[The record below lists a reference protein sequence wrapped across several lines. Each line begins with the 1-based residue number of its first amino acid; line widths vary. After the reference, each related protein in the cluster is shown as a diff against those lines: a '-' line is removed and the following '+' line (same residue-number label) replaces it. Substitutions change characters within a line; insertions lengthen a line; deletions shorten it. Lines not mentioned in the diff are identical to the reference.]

1 MRLIKNIVLLVGVV
15 SSFISCTFAEDAP
28 LPKAIWLT
36 YQRNFPTAFT
46 VNWATDKPESSVVCF
61 GKTEAC
67 GLRAVLKG
75 VRTLHHVE
83 IPLPEK
89 GTLFYRLER
98 EGHLTKGVHFQG
110 IADEELRIAMVADW
124 GFASADVS
132 AILKDNPHMLVS
144 GGDHIPRLHS
154 KGISGDVAKMNL
166 MPHLKLLEK
175 HPELFRPIPFMPVL
189 GNHDREIRPRAP
201 LASLKTPVYDVNA
214 TAYLNLF
221 PLPDDGWKWHFE
233 IPAFGLRLVGLDLN
247 HLSDMG
253 TLLQTCHA
261 FSSSSPQFTWYSKVM
276 RMQPCPPLTLTLF
289 NARSSAVRNLVQGN
303 WGRMIRR
310 GTLAATG
317 FGYFGERAQDDQGF
331 PWYNTSLNGK
341 GDLYKDPGSKF
352 HVRENNYLLFT
363 FKRGDSRMKAEIK
376 RLSDGE
382 SLDSRYWPPSP

>member
-1 MRLIKNIVLLVGVV
+1 MKNIVLLMGIVF
-15 SSFISCTFAEDAP
+15 SFVSCTFAEDAP
-28 LPKAIWLT
+28 LPKALWLT
-36 YQRNFPTAFT
+36 CQRNFPTALT
-46 VNWATDKPESSVVCF
+46 VNWATDKPEPSVVCF

-67 GLRAVLKG
+67 GLRTVLKG

-89 GTLFYRLER
+89 GPFFYKLER
-98 EGHLTKGVHFQG
+98 EGRLTKAVCYQG
-110 IADEELRIAMVADW
+110 IADDKLRIAMIADW

-132 AILKDNPHMLVS
+132 AILKDKPHMLVS
-144 GGDHIPRLHS
+144 GGDHISRLHN

-175 HPELFRPIPFMPVL
+175 NPELFRSRPFMPVL

-201 LASLKTPVYDVNA
+201 LSVLKAPVYDVKA
-214 TAYLNLF
+214 TAYLQLF

-253 TLLQTCHA
+253 TLLQTCHN
-261 FSSSSPQFTWYSKVM
+261 FSSSSEQFVWYKKVM
-276 RMQPCPPLTLTLF
+276 QKVPRPPFVITLF
-289 NARSSAVRNLVQGN
+289 NAKSSAVRNLVQGD

-317 FGYFGERAQDDQGF
+317 FGYFGERAHDNQGF

-341 GDLYKDPGSKF
+341 GDLYKDAGSKF
-352 HVRENNYLLFT
+352 HVRDDNYLLFT
-363 FKRGDSRMKAEIK
+363 FKRGESQMKAEIK
-376 RLSDGE
+376 RLSDGA
-382 SLDSRYWPPSP
+382 SLDSRYWPPSQ